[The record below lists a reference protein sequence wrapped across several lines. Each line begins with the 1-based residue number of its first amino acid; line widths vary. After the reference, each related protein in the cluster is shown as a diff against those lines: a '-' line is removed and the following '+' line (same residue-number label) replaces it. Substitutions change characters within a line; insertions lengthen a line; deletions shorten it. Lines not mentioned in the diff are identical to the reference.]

1 MSDIVVDNVS
11 KRFRI
16 PHEKRNTVLQNIIGV
31 IKGQFS
37 YEEFWAL
44 DRVSFEVR
52 SGETMGVIG
61 PNGSG
66 KSTLAGALE
75 ARLVSEGRAAYVLD
89 GDNLRHG
96 LNRDLGFSPEDRDE
110 NIRRVGEVAAL
121 LADAGLITITAFIS
135 PYRAA
140 RLQAREAAKA
150 APFFEVLL
158 DVPVEVCRRRDPK
171 GLYAKADAGK
181 LTQFTG
187 VDAPYERPESPEIV
201 VDAAAK
207 GVEECVE
214 FVHAHLRRS
223 GVLGPPGS

>member
-1 MSDIVVDNVS
+1 MAAGSSRNLTWHGGLVRAADRAVLLGQRGCVVWLTGL
-11 KRFRI
+11 
-16 PHEKRNTVLQNIIGV
+16 P
-31 IKGQFS
+31 
-37 YEEFWAL
+37 A
-44 DRVSFEVR
+44 
-52 SGETMGVIG
+52 
-61 PNGSG
+61 SG